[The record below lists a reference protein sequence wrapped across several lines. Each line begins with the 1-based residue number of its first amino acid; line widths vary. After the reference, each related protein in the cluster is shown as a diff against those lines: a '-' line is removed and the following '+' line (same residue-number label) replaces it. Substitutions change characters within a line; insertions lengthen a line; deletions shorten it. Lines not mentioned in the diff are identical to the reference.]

1 MRKLMIYW
9 RRATGREKWARGR
22 EFDRGRE
29 EGRIRTDWF
38 NSLYLEELPLIP
50 DPRSRIQTTQRPL
63 SICEEA
69 QEPQWK
75 GATFRLL
82 LIPSSEHLTLF
93 RKVRCI
99 RNWQKVAEESQNL
112 ESPAHS
118 CPPCKAVPLAPWHWD
133 THITTYIQWACS
145 KKTRNNLAPT
155 SHSINF
161 SEVFH

>member
-69 QEPQWK
+69 QEPQWI
-75 GATFRLL
+75 RLL

-99 RNWQKVAEESQNL
+99 RNWQKVAEENQIWKAL
-112 ESPAHS
+112 LTVALPARL
-118 CPPCKAVPLAPWHWD
+118 CRWHHG
-133 THITTYIQWACS
+133 TETPISLHIIS
-145 KKTRNNLAPT
+145 GLVKKKPGT
-155 SHSINF
+155 I
-161 SEVFH
+161 